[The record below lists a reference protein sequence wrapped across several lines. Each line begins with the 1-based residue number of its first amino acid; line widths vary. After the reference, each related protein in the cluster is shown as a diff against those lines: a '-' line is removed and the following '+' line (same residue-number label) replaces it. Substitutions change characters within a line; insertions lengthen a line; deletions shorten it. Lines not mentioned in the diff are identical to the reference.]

1 MQRGMSGSAN
11 TAPLGSVRRP
21 LGGGGALG
29 GSLLNPS
36 YMAPKGGDDSGKIM
50 FFLLYINLFYLIS
63 NLFLV
68 T

>member
-1 MQRGMSGSAN
+1 MPRDMSGSAN

-36 YMAPKGGDDSGKIM
+36 YMASKGGEDSGRLM
-50 FFLLYINLFYLIS
+50 FFFLFYID
-63 NLFLV
+63 
-68 T
+68 